1 MIWIE
6 ADGRLVENEKIRLV
20 QERVRQTDPL
30 AIPFGQGT
38 DQFPFDLLET
48 AKFLYIA
55 NTLRHAAVWNPFK
68 PRTIVK
74 VFRHSHVVIE
84 RDVFGHVA
92 EVRPCLKR
100 LLKDIEPRD
109 GRAAR
114 SSWHKAGQNAHRGR
128 FAGAVRSQKS
138 HDFALANFEVQI
150 LDRRLTGVTFR
161 QIFDFN
167 HCAIF
172 P

>member
-1 MIWIE
+1 MVGSSRMRRSGSCKSASARPTRW
-6 ADGRLVENEKIRLV
+6 RY
-20 QERVRQTDPL
+20 PL
-30 AIPFGQGT
+30 DRAPISFRSTSLRPQSSFTSPTRSVTRRYGT
-38 DQFPFDLLET
+38 P
-48 AKFLYIA
+48 
-55 NTLRHAAVWNPFK
+55 K

-92 EVRPCLKR
+92 EVRSCLKR
-100 LLKDIEPRD
+100 LLKNIEPRD